1 MSTVVATR
9 TQRPSALT
17 RFVKT
22 PKGYFL
28 VLLGVITAVG
38 LLDAGI
44 NKALPGLVAAMV
56 AAALADVVY
65 LRIAKGSLAFPSGA
79 LLTGLLIALILSPDE
94 PLYVPAACGIIAVA
108 SKYVLRTHWSN
119 VFNPAAL
126 ALVVA
131 YYLFASGQSWWGS
144 LPDLSPFLICL
155 LIGTGLLIDDY
166 VNKLPAVLVFLA
178 TYYGLFTL
186 SAFIGNP
193 APVAE
198 IFRAPDVNMA
208 VFFAFFMLTDPP
220 TSPARY
226 RDQVKYSV
234 VVAFASYL
242 IFMIVGAVYYLP
254 AGLLFGNA
262 WESARRWARVS

>member
-1 MSTVVATR
+1 MSALAATR
-9 TQRPSALT
+9 TERRGTLD
-17 RFVKT
+17 RFLKT

-28 VLLGVITAVG
+28 ALLGVITAVG
-38 LLDAGI
+38 LLDAGPS
-44 NKALPGLVAAMV
+44 KAVPGLVAAML
-56 AAALADVVY
+56 AAGLADVIY
-65 LRIAKGSLAFPSGA
+65 LRIVKGTLIFPSGA
-79 LLTGLLIALILSPDE
+79 LLTGLILALVLSPDE
-94 PLYVPAACGIIAVA
+94 PLYVPAACGVIAIA
-108 SKYVLRTHWSN
+108 SKYALRTRWSN

-131 YYLFASGQSWWGS
+131 YFAFAGEQSWWGS

-166 VNKLPAVLVFLA
+166 VNKLPAVLVFLG
-178 TYYGLFTL
+178 TYYALFTV

-234 VVAFASYL
+234 IVAFASYL
-242 IFMIVGAVYYLP
+242 IFMVVGAVYYLP
-254 AGLLFGNA
+254 AGLLIGNA
-262 WESARRWARVS
+262 WESMRRLAR